1 MQLARV
7 ITKRSKHRHQVS
19 WPYRHT
25 TQELASA
32 EQDSPEAVGRR
43 LSKHFT
49 TDCRDLVFK
58 ATAALRAATKLG
70 IACPDGQIPLVESL
84 VSSGAVTNEENSSKQ
99 EVSAVLE
106 TSRTTNSTI
115 VVPSRQA
122 HLLYSCMQTT
132 PATSAGDAQTSTAAS
147 SCSTTESGVDTQSA
161 SSPLATAVLASP
173 EPEFAPYRLGR
184 TSPLR
189 VGEWHEYV
197 RNHHQ
202 GCEATSPTTHA
213 TRFKFKLLSGM
224 RSILGEDYLVS
235 EFARA

>member
-1 MQLARV
+1 MLCSCLMQLARV

-122 HLLYSCMQTT
+122 NLLYSCMQTT

-173 EPEFAPYRLGR
+173 EPEFAPYRLVGR
-184 TSPLR
+184 AHSGWASGMNMFATITKVARP
-189 VGEWHEYV
+189 
-197 RNHHQ
+197 HHQ
-202 GCEATSPTTHA
+202 PRTRPDSSSSCCQECGRFWRKTTW
-213 TRFKFKLLSGM
+213 
-224 RSILGEDYLVS
+224 
-235 EFARA
+235 

>member
-1 MQLARV
+1 MQLVRL
-7 ITKRSKHRHQVS
+7 ITKRSKYRHQVS
-19 WPYRHT
+19 WPYPYT

-70 IACPDGQIPLVESL
+70 IACPDGQIPLVES
-84 VSSGAVTNEENSSKQ
+84 AVTNEENSSKQ

-115 VVPSRQA
+115 AVPSRQA
-122 HLLYSCMQTT
+122 HLLYSCMQTA

-147 SCSTTESGVDTQSA
+147 SCSTTESGVDSQSV

-173 EPEFAPYRLGR
+173 EPEFASYRLVGR
-184 TSPLR
+184 ARSGWT
-189 VGEWHEYV
+189 
-197 RNHHQ
+197 
-202 GCEATSPTTHA
+202 
-213 TRFKFKLLSGM
+213 SGM
-224 RSILGEDYLVS
+224 NM
-235 EFARA
+235 FATITKVARPLHQPRTRPDSSSSCCQECGRFWWKITW